1 MRERLLKTLGIV
13 FLLAFVACSESVKPE
28 EQISDEKELS
38 SDSSQKEKIAGSS
51 SSEKNRSS
59 SSKDEQASSG
69 RISSSSMTADDW
81 DSTFVDPRDGQ
92 VYRTIL
98 LGNQLWFGQ
107 NLNYEAPDSW
117 CYNDYPPNCDK
128 YGRLYTHA
136 SAHKSC
142 PEGWHLPNRDE
153 FYDAL
158 YYVLIKLD
166 AWNKDGH
173 LISPDYASTYGWKDG
188 IPSGDYY
195 GVAFLPGG
203 YRTHYGSYDLIGKH
217 AYFVVSGASIG
228 DAALYASYDYSGV
241 WEDKRVSFGGS
252 SRPEARSVRCVYDQ
266 KVYNPNDV
274 HAGPRVVEKW
284 SDPPELKP
292 YEGPWGEYED
302 PRDGHVYK
310 TVDIDGQLWM
320 AQNINYATENSF
332 CYEGDELNCDSLGRL
347 YGLSAIDSVCPAGWK
362 IPSKADWKTLL
373 YSAAKVSGGEV
384 KLGYVLKSITAW
396 EKHEGIDA
404 LGFNMLPTGEKY
416 RMQNGNDGYV
426 GLGMRSIMFAVEP
439 TGEASAVVVG
449 SNNFEDDVFFE
460 DDYYEIVGAVGHSIR
475 CLKIA
480 SSSD

>member
-173 LISPDYASTYGWKDG
+173 LISPDYA
-188 IPSGDYY
+188 
-195 GVAFLPGG
+195 
-203 YRTHYGSYDLIGKH
+203 
-217 AYFVVSGASIG
+217 
-228 DAALYASYDYSGV
+228 
-241 WEDKRVSFGGS
+241 
-252 SRPEARSVRCVYDQ
+252 
-266 KVYNPNDV
+266 
-274 HAGPRVVEKW
+274 
-284 SDPPELKP
+284 
-292 YEGPWGEYED
+292 
-302 PRDGHVYK
+302 
-310 TVDIDGQLWM
+310 
-320 AQNINYATENSF
+320 
-332 CYEGDELNCDSLGRL
+332 
-347 YGLSAIDSVCPAGWK
+347 
-362 IPSKADWKTLL
+362 
-373 YSAAKVSGGEV
+373 
-384 KLGYVLKSITAW
+384 
-396 EKHEGIDA
+396 
-404 LGFNMLPTGEKY
+404 
-416 RMQNGNDGYV
+416 
-426 GLGMRSIMFAVEP
+426 
-439 TGEASAVVVG
+439 
-449 SNNFEDDVFFE
+449 
-460 DDYYEIVGAVGHSIR
+460 
-475 CLKIA
+475 
-480 SSSD
+480 